1 MIETI
6 LGFLLDLIIGDP
18 QNPIH
23 PIRIIGSLCKATEKF
38 FRKVLKKSLKI
49 AGLLTWITVVLI
61 VFLFNYFLLKG
72 AYAINNVLGV
82 ILSSIMI
89 YFCISTKALKVE
101 GLKVVK
107 YVIQDDIEGA
117 RKQLSYIVGRDT
129 KNLDKEAI
137 LKAVVETV
145 AENMSDGVIAPLFYV
160 GIGGAPLAFLYKA
173 VNTMDSMFGYKNDK
187 YIEFGYFPAKLDDV
201 FNYIP
206 ARLSGY
212 FIFMASFSLGL
223 DYKNSFKIYKRD
235 KNNHS
240 SPNSAHPEAAVAG
253 ALNVQL
259 GGANYYFG
267 KLVEKPTIGDD
278 IEKIDIYKVNKTNNI
293 LYCSAI
299 LGCCMAL
306 IISWII
312 NVIIVRHVVT

>member
-1 MIETI
+1 MIEII
-6 LGFLLDLIIGDP
+6 LGFLLDLIVGDP

-23 PIRIIGSLCKATEKF
+23 PIRIIGSLCKTVEKF
-38 FRKVLKKSLKI
+38 FRSILKRYLKG
-49 AGLLTWITVVLI
+49 AGLLTWILVVFI
-61 VFLFNYFLLKG
+61 VFIFNYLLLKVT
-72 AYAINNVLGV
+72 YRINPSVTMILGSV
-82 ILSSIMI
+82 MI
-89 YFCISTKALKVE
+89 YFCISTKALKIE

-107 YVIQDDIEGA
+107 YVIKDDIEGA

-129 KNLDKEAI
+129 KNLDKESI

-145 AENMSDGVIAPLFYV
+145 AENMSDGVIAPLFYA

-212 FIFMASFSLGL
+212 FIVVVSFILAL

-259 GGANYYFG
+259 GGPNYYFG
-267 KLVEKPTIGDD
+267 KLVEKQTIGDD
-278 IEKIDIYKVNKTNNI
+278 REKIDINKVNNTNNI
-293 LYCSAI
+293 LYCSAV
-299 LGCCMAL
+299 LGCIMAL
-306 IISWII
+306 IINWSI
-312 NVIIVRHVVT
+312 NVIF

>member
-1 MIETI
+1 MIQII
-6 LGFLLDLIIGDP
+6 LGFLLDLIVGDP

-23 PIRIIGSLCKATEKF
+23 PIRIIGSLCKTVEKF
-38 FRKVLKKSLKI
+38 FRSILKRYLKV
-49 AGLLTWITVVLI
+49 AGLLTWILVVFI
-61 VFLFNYFLLKG
+61 VFIFNYLLLKVT
-72 AYAINNVLGV
+72 YRINPSVTMILGSV
-82 ILSSIMI
+82 MI
-89 YFCISTKALKVE
+89 YFCISTKALKIE

-107 YVIQDDIEGA
+107 YVIKDDIEGA

-129 KNLDKEAI
+129 KNLDKESI

-145 AENMSDGVIAPLFYV
+145 AENMSDGVIAPLFYA

-212 FIFMASFSLGL
+212 FIVVVSFILGL

-259 GGANYYFG
+259 GGPNYYFG
-267 KLVEKPTIGDD
+267 KLVEKQTIGDD
-278 IEKIDIYKVNKTNNI
+278 REKIDINKVNNTNNI
-293 LYCSAI
+293 LYCSAV
-299 LGCCMAL
+299 LGCIMAL
-306 IISWII
+306 IINWSI
-312 NVIIVRHVVT
+312 NVIF

>member
-1 MIETI
+1 MIEII
-6 LGFLLDLIIGDP
+6 LGFLLDLIVGDP

-23 PIRIIGSLCKATEKF
+23 PIRIIGSLCKTVEKF
-38 FRKVLKKSLKI
+38 FRSILKRYLKV
-49 AGLLTWITVVLI
+49 AGLLTWILVVFI
-61 VFLFNYFLLKG
+61 VFIFNYLLLKVT
-72 AYAINNVLGV
+72 YRINPSVTMILGSV
-82 ILSSIMI
+82 MI
-89 YFCISTKALKVE
+89 YFCISTKALKIE

-107 YVIQDDIEGA
+107 YVIKDDIEGA

-129 KNLDKEAI
+129 KNLDKESI

-145 AENMSDGVIAPLFYV
+145 AENMSDGVIAPLFYA

-212 FIFMASFSLGL
+212 FIFIASFVLGL

-259 GGANYYFG
+259 GGPNYYFG
-267 KLVEKPTIGDD
+267 KLVEKQTIGDD
-278 IEKIDIYKVNKTNNI
+278 REKIDINKVNNTNNI
-293 LYCSAI
+293 LYCSAV
-299 LGCCMAL
+299 LGCIMAL
-306 IISWII
+306 IINWSI
-312 NVIIVRHVVT
+312 NVIF

>member
-212 FIFMASFSLGL
+212 FIFIASFVLGL

-267 KLVEKPTIGDD
+267 KLVEKPTIGED
-278 IEKIDIYKVNKTNNI
+278 IEKIDIHKVNKTNNI

-306 IISWII
+306 IINWII
-312 NVIIVRHVVT
+312 NLII

>member
-1 MIETI
+1 MIEII
-6 LGFLLDLIIGDP
+6 LGFLLDLIVGDP

-23 PIRIIGSLCKATEKF
+23 PIRIIGSLCKTVEKF
-38 FRKVLKKSLKI
+38 FRSILKRYLKV
-49 AGLLTWITVVLI
+49 AGLLTWILVVFI
-61 VFLFNYFLLKG
+61 VFIFNYLLLKVT
-72 AYAINNVLGV
+72 YRINPSVTMILGSV
-82 ILSSIMI
+82 MI
-89 YFCISTKALKVE
+89 YFCISTKALKIE

-107 YVIQDDIEGA
+107 YVIKDDIEGA

-129 KNLDKEAI
+129 KNLDKESI

-145 AENMSDGVIAPLFYV
+145 AENMSDGVIAPLFYA

-212 FIFMASFSLGL
+212 FIVVVSFILGL

-259 GGANYYFG
+259 GGPNYYFG
-267 KLVEKPTIGDD
+267 KLVEKQTIGDD
-278 IEKIDIYKVNKTNNI
+278 REKIDINKVNNTNNI
-293 LYCSAI
+293 LYCRAV
-299 LGCCMAL
+299 LGCIMAL
-306 IISWII
+306 IINWSI
-312 NVIIVRHVVT
+312 NVIF

>member
-1 MIETI
+1 MIEII
-6 LGFLLDLIIGDP
+6 LGFLLDLIVGDP

-23 PIRIIGSLCKATEKF
+23 PIRIIGSLCKTVEKF
-38 FRKVLKKSLKI
+38 FRSILKRYLKV
-49 AGLLTWITVVLI
+49 AGLLTWILVVFI
-61 VFLFNYFLLKG
+61 VFIFNYLLLKVT
-72 AYAINNVLGV
+72 YRINPSVTMILGSV
-82 ILSSIMI
+82 MI
-89 YFCISTKALKVE
+89 YFCISTKALKIE

-107 YVIQDDIEGA
+107 YVIKDDIEGA

-129 KNLDKEAI
+129 KNLDKESI

-145 AENMSDGVIAPLFYV
+145 AENMSDGVIAPLFYA

-212 FIFMASFSLGL
+212 FIVVVSFILGL

-259 GGANYYFG
+259 GGPNYYFG
-267 KLVEKPTIGDD
+267 KLVEKQTIGDD
-278 IEKIDIYKVNKTNNI
+278 REKIDINKVNNTNNI
-293 LYCSAI
+293 LYCSAV
-299 LGCCMAL
+299 LGCIMAS
-306 IISWII
+306 IINWSI
-312 NVIIVRHVVT
+312 NVIF

>member
-129 KNLDKEAI
+129 KKLDKEAI

-278 IEKIDIYKVNKTNNI
+278 IEKIDIDKVNKTNNI

-312 NVIIVRHVVT
+312 NVII

>member
-212 FIFMASFSLGL
+212 LITIASFILGL
-223 DYKNSFKIYKRD
+223 DYKNSLKIYKRD

-312 NVIIVRHVVT
+312 NVII

>member
-1 MIETI
+1 MIEIT

-23 PIRIIGSLCKATEKF
+23 PIRIIGSLCKTIEKF
-38 FRKVLKKSLKI
+38 FRKILKKSLKV
-49 AGLLTWITVVLI
+49 AGLMTWILVILI
-61 VFLFNYFLLKG
+61 VFLFNYYLLKG
-72 AYAINNVLGV
+72 AYAINNIFGVVLA
-82 ILSSIMI
+82 SIMI

-107 YVIQDDIEGA
+107 YIIKDDIEGA

-129 KNLDKEAI
+129 ENLDKESI

-145 AENMSDGVIAPLFYV
+145 AENMSDGVIAPLFYA

-187 YIEFGYFPAKLDDV
+187 YYDFGYFPAKLDDV

-206 ARLSGY
+206 ARLTGY
-212 FIFMASFSLGL
+212 FTVVIAFVLWL
-223 DYKNSFKIYKRD
+223 DYKNSFKIYNRD

-253 ALNVQL
+253 ALGVRL

-267 KLVEKPTIGDD
+267 KLVEKPTIGDNL
-278 IEKIDIYKVNKTNNI
+278 EKVDLNKVNQTNRI
-293 LYCSAI
+293 LYGVSI
-299 LGCCMAL
+299 LGYIMT
-306 IISWII
+306 
-312 NVIIVRHVVT
+312 VIIRCILNFV

>member
-1 MIETI
+1 MIEII
-6 LGFLLDLIIGDP
+6 LGFLLDLIVGDP

-23 PIRIIGSLCKATEKF
+23 PIRIVGSLCKTVEKF
-38 FRKVLKKSLKI
+38 FRSILKRYLKV
-49 AGLLTWITVVLI
+49 AGLLTWILVVFI
-61 VFLFNYFLLKG
+61 VFIFNYLLLKVT
-72 AYAINNVLGV
+72 YRINPSVTMILGSV
-82 ILSSIMI
+82 MI
-89 YFCISTKALKVE
+89 YFCISTKALKIE

-107 YVIQDDIEGA
+107 YVIKDDIEGA

-129 KNLDKEAI
+129 KNLDKESI

-145 AENMSDGVIAPLFYV
+145 AENMSDGVIAPLFYA

-212 FIFMASFSLGL
+212 FIVVVSFILGL

-259 GGANYYFG
+259 GGPNYYFG
-267 KLVEKPTIGDD
+267 KLVEKQTIGDD
-278 IEKIDIYKVNKTNNI
+278 REKIDINKVNNTNNI
-293 LYCSAI
+293 LYCSAV
-299 LGCCMAL
+299 LGCIMAL
-306 IISWII
+306 IINWSI
-312 NVIIVRHVVT
+312 NVIF

>member
-1 MIETI
+1 MIEII
-6 LGFLLDLIIGDP
+6 LWFLLDLIVGDP

-23 PIRIIGSLCKATEKF
+23 PIRIIGSLCKTVEKF
-38 FRKVLKKSLKI
+38 FRSILKRYLKV
-49 AGLLTWITVVLI
+49 AGLLTWILVVFI
-61 VFLFNYFLLKG
+61 VFIFNYLLLKVT
-72 AYAINNVLGV
+72 YRINPSVTMILGSV
-82 ILSSIMI
+82 MI
-89 YFCISTKALKVE
+89 YFCISTKALKIE

-107 YVIQDDIEGA
+107 YVIKDDIEGA

-129 KNLDKEAI
+129 KNLDKESI

-145 AENMSDGVIAPLFYV
+145 AENMSDGVMAPLFYA

-212 FIFMASFSLGL
+212 FIVVVSFILGL

-259 GGANYYFG
+259 GGPNYYFG
-267 KLVEKPTIGDD
+267 KLVEKQTIGDD
-278 IEKIDIYKVNKTNNI
+278 REKIDINKVNNTNNI
-293 LYCSAI
+293 LYCSAV
-299 LGCCMAL
+299 LGCIMAL
-306 IISWII
+306 IINWSI
-312 NVIIVRHVVT
+312 NVIF

>member
-1 MIETI
+1 MIQII
-6 LGFLLDLIIGDP
+6 LGFLLDLIVGDP

-23 PIRIIGSLCKATEKF
+23 PIRIIGSLCKTVEKF
-38 FRKVLKKSLKI
+38 FRSILKRYLKV
-49 AGLLTWITVVLI
+49 AGLLTWILVVFI
-61 VFLFNYFLLKG
+61 VFIFNYLLLKVT
-72 AYAINNVLGV
+72 YRINPSVTMILGSV
-82 ILSSIMI
+82 MI
-89 YFCISTKALKVE
+89 YFCISTKALKIE

-107 YVIQDDIEGA
+107 YVIKDDIEGA

-129 KNLDKEAI
+129 KNLDKESI

-145 AENMSDGVIAPLFYV
+145 AENMSDGVIAPLFYA

-212 FIFMASFSLGL
+212 FIVVVSFILGL

-259 GGANYYFG
+259 GGPNYYFG
-267 KLVEKPTIGDD
+267 KLVEKQTIGDD
-278 IEKIDIYKVNKTNNI
+278 REKIDSNKVNNTNNI
-293 LYCSAI
+293 LYCSAV
-299 LGCCMAL
+299 LGCIMAL
-306 IISWII
+306 IINWSI
-312 NVIIVRHVVT
+312 NVIF